1 MTGSYIIEMGLANPP
16 YRLKQAESA
25 QVMAKLLGYDA
36 RATKRLERIYK
47 KTNIEYRHTILNPE
61 ADYLPVPMGGT
72 SERLKIYE
80 KNACA
85 LALASIREGISPR
98 FIPKITHLITVSC
111 TGMYAPGLD
120 IELLMQLHLSPHIE
134 RTCINFMGCYGAF
147 NALKVAD
154 AICQKDAGALV
165 MIVCVEFCSL
175 HFQPINSEENLI
187 ANALFADGAACA
199 LVHSQPIGE
208 KNLNLT
214 GFRSGLSEYEK
225 KAMTWFIGN
234 HGFDIKLSTYVP
246 MILNEH
252 VKTLVHPLLAFFQ
265 LILEQIDFF
274 AIHPGGKDI
283 LIQVEKAL
291 SIPAEKNKEA
301 HEILKDYGNMSSPTI
316 LFVLKKL
323 LSRLTT
329 KNNGQKILGMAFGP
343 GLTIE
348 SGLLEIYIPEK
359 LLLE

>member
-1 MTGSYIIEMGLANPP
+1 MNQSYIIEMGLANPP
-16 YRLKQAESA
+16 YRLKQTESA

-47 KTNIEYRHTILNPE
+47 KTDIEYRHTVLNTK
-61 ADYLPVPMGGT
+61 ADHLPVPLGGV

-80 KNACA
+80 KNACS
-85 LALASIREGISPR
+85 LALAAIREGINPH

-120 IELLMQLHLSPHIE
+120 IELLMQLQLSPHIE

-154 AICQKDAGALV
+154 AICHKDARAFVL
-165 MIVCVEFCSL
+165 IVCVEFCSL
-175 HFQPINSEENLI
+175 HFQPINSEDNLI

-199 LVHSQPIGE
+199 LIHSEPCGE

-214 GFRSGLSEYEK
+214 AFRSGFTDYEK

-234 HGFDIKLSTYVP
+234 HGFDIKLSSYVP
-246 MILNEH
+246 MILNEN
-252 VKTLVHPLLAFFQ
+252 VKALVHPLLAFFQ
-265 LILEQIDFF
+265 LTLEEIDYF

-283 LIQVEKAL
+283 LIQIEKAL
-291 SIPAEKNKEA
+291 CIPTEKNKDA
-301 HEILKDYGNMSSPTI
+301 HEVLKNYGNMSSPTI

-323 LSRLTT
+323 LNRLTA
-329 KNNGQKILGMAFGP
+329 KNNEQKILAMAFGP

-348 SGLLEIYIPEK
+348 TGLFEIHIQQQGH
-359 LLLE
+359 